1 TSQLCWSRKT
11 IDPAMKNISEK
22 AVGAG
27 NRVQELKSELAGKV
41 ARLIGSAEKLATA
54 IPRLTLHQRTA
65 PTAGCP
71 VTYEPSVIVIPQG
84 RKEVQLGS
92 KTLVYDSSRY
102 LLTSLDLPTIARVVE
117 ATKETPCLAVT

>member
-1 TSQLCWSRKT
+1 MS
-11 IDPAMKNISEK
+11 AMKNNGK
-22 AVGAG
+22 RPLGAPS
-27 NRVQELKSELAGKV
+27 RAHELKSELASKV

-54 IPRLTLHQRTA
+54 IPRLTLHRRTA

-92 KTLVYDSSRY
+92 KTLTYDSSRY

-117 ATKETPCLAVT
+117 ASEEAPCLAVTLKLDIS